1 MCFFPSFFPWR
12 CYLTLKNIFVKL
24 EEIMKKIK
32 MGDEEKKLILINS
45 VRVPVS
51 AFGMINFFS
60 TTSFILKMDHLHFQ
74 AFYII
79 YTHEYYKMLRTN
91 TESSLFKYT
100 SQLFFTKLDALWAKR
115 ILCHEW
121 KMKEGA
127 GSHLGDTGTPPAPWA
142 QALGKPRAAPGPAWH
157 SGCNGHSSQGCWK
170 CSS

>member
-1 MCFFPSFFPWR
+1 
-12 CYLTLKNIFVKL
+12 
-24 EEIMKKIK
+24 

-115 ILCHEW
+115 ILCHE
-121 KMKEGA
+121 
-127 GSHLGDTGTPPAPWA
+127 
-142 QALGKPRAAPGPAWH
+142 
-157 SGCNGHSSQGCWK
+157 
-170 CSS
+170 